1 LQLGGKIMRVI
12 LQQDVK
18 SLGKKGEI
26 KEVAAGYAR
35 NYLLPRGLAVEA
47 TEGRLRQQQ
56 QEKKQ
61 RAEKETKKLEAA
73 RKTAAALDGQKIEIA
88 VRTGEGGRLFGSVTS
103 ADLAAALKK
112 RGFSIDKRKIELSE
126 AVKGTGVFPVRIK
139 LHPEAEAKIELV
151 VTAKNGE

>member
-1 LQLGGKIMRVI
+1 MRVI

-47 TEGRLRQQQ
+47 TEGRSRQQQ

-88 VRTGEGGRLFGSVTS
+88 VRTEK
-103 ADLAAALKK
+103 AAAFL
-112 RGFSIDKRKIELSE
+112 
-126 AVKGTGVFPVRIK
+126 VR
-139 LHPEAEAKIELV
+139 
-151 VTAKNGE
+151 